1 MKLKPILILTALLA
15 ASYVYGQKEVSD
27 DTLRWRENRRL
38 SWSDFRAEPQTG
50 TRLAGEAF
58 CRITGY
64 WDKPYSEASL
74 KVFAV
79 FDRSESWV
87 NPDAKNDYVLLYF
100 QVMFNL
106 YEEYAGKLRLELTSA
121 DPGKDFN
128 SAFQA
133 KYNSIMNSLSDEFT
147 EFSNDTRMGQDKG
160 ALVRWNKK
168 VNDELKML
176 EKHR

>member
-1 MKLKPILILTALLA
+1 MKIKPILISAFLLA
-15 ASYVYGQKEVSD
+15 ASSVYGQREIST
-27 DTLRWRENRRL
+27 DTILWSGTRRL
-38 SWSDFRAEPQTG
+38 SWSDFRAEPPSG

-58 CRITGY
+58 CKISGY
-64 WDKPYSEASL
+64 WDKPYSDASF

-87 NPDAKNDYVLLYF
+87 NPAAKNDYVLLYF

-106 YEEYAGKLRLELTSA
+106 YEEYARKLRLELPSA
-121 DPGKDFN
+121 DSGNDIK

-133 KYNSIMNSLSDEFT
+133 KYNAIMTSLSDEFT

-160 ALVRWNKK
+160 AIIRWNKQ
-168 VNDELKML
+168 VNEELKMM
-176 EKHR
+176 EKH